1 MVQLSGHWVRKK
13 SKNIVHAF
21 WKNLAQKSDRH
32 GRISDLASKGFIYLG
47 GVFVFNF
54 FFNFSYLFL
63 KVFIESVAV
72 LLLFYVL
79 SVWPQGTQDLSS
91 PSRDQ
96 TCTPG
101 TGRWSLT
108 QWTVREVPFIFT
120 EMQLVDNVVL
130 VSGVQ
135 QRDSEYVFCFL
146 HSLPLQVIT
155 RYSVEL
161 ELCFE
166 WESPIQEPSN
176 FPSVSRRQDSE
187 MPCWPWERMEGRENY
202 KLLEILMFQ
211 TLTQLMLM
219 WMLGHASVGWK

>member
-79 SVWPQGTQDLSS
+79 TVWPQGTQDLSS
-91 PSRDQ
+91 PSRESNLHPRHWKVKSYPVDCQ
-96 TCTPG
+96 G
-101 TGRWSLT
+101 S
-108 QWTVREVPFIFT
+108 PFHFYW
-120 EMQLVDNVVL
+120 N
-130 VSGVQ
+130 
-135 QRDSEYVFCFL
+135 
-146 HSLPLQVIT
+146 
-155 RYSVEL
+155 
-161 ELCFE
+161 
-166 WESPIQEPSN
+166 
-176 FPSVSRRQDSE
+176 
-187 MPCWPWERMEGRENY
+187 
-202 KLLEILMFQ
+202 
-211 TLTQLMLM
+211 
-219 WMLGHASVGWK
+219 AVGWQCCVSFRCTATWFRICILFFTFTSIAGYNKIFGRVGIVLWVRKSQTEAK